1 MNPHVRLL
9 VWLLGWMVVGPMMV
23 GRSTCYIISIYAIY
37 FLSHPRNPVRPAGRG
52 CLGRSSHDD
61 ILHCQGI
68 VIDASCYVVTRLVV
82 YKESSKNV
90 IYIFQKRRQPK
101 IYLSISVFNCIAY
114 LLTSVFQLRFRQF
127 WSEVSEKLAA
137 QFLDE
142 NNFRQNNRF
151 AAFVVVHR
159 ISGASL

>member
-37 FLSHPRNPVRPAGRG
+37 FLSHPRNPVRPARSG

-90 IYIFQKRRQPK
+90 IYMYVYIYIQYIFL
-101 IYLSISVFNCIAY
+101 IVMV
-114 LLTSVFQLRFRQF
+114 LLCMNS
-127 WSEVSEKLAA
+127 
-137 QFLDE
+137 
-142 NNFRQNNRF
+142 
-151 AAFVVVHR
+151 
-159 ISGASL
+159 